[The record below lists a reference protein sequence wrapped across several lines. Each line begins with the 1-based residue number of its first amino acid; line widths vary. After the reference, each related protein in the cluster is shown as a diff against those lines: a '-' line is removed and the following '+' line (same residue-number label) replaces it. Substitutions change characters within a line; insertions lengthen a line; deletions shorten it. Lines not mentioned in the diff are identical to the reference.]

1 MSLYT
6 LSHRIATP
14 TPERTV
20 QVRQNITRRNVL
32 SGSIAAVALCGSVAA
47 CSPAA
52 QAAAAADP
60 SIDSLFVEWDRP
72 GSPGCAVGVIKDGKF
87 VHERGYGMA
96 NLDYDIP
103 NSPRMVY
110 YIASDSK
117 QFTAAAIGLLVL
129 DGKISLDDDVRRY
142 VPELPDYSKR
152 YGVPI
157 TIGNLVHHTSG
168 LRDIFTLM
176 GLAGIRVQNVL
187 TDDSSMALIARQKEL
202 NFEPGTEYLYSNTGY
217 QLLSLIVERVS
228 GKPLRVFADER
239 IFQPLGMT
247 HTHFHDDAGHVVK
260 NRAMSYVPDS
270 ALGFRL
276 SYLQNFDKTG
286 DGGLYTTVEDLA
298 RWDANYYTHQVG
310 GDELQQLIHT
320 RGVLTNGDTITYA
333 FGNNVFTYRGLR
345 AVEHGGSLMGY
356 KAHFLRFPD
365 QKFSVIETCNLGS
378 INPGPIARKIAELYL
393 GDQMGPVE
401 ENAMRRERTARPAV
415 TLSAAEL
422 ARLAGSYY
430 SEELGATYDLF
441 VNDGELVLRRPNSPD
456 TRTTVEDRSTV
467 RASGGGAS
475 APVTLRFDDRAAR
488 ARFFTAQTGR
498 VKNIRFVRQ
507 AT

>member
-1 MSLYT
+1 M
-6 LSHRIATP
+6 
-14 TPERTV
+14 
-20 QVRQNITRRNVL
+20 QVRTNVTRRNVFG
-32 SGSIAAVALCGSVAA
+32 GSIAALALCGSVAA
-47 CSPAA
+47 CNSAA
-52 QAAAAADP
+52 RTTAANP
-60 SIDSLFVEWDRP
+60 GIDSLFAEWDKP
-72 GSPGCAVGVIKDGKF
+72 DSPGCAVGVIRDGEF
-87 VHERGYGMA
+87 IYEHGYGMA

-103 NSPRMVY
+103 NSPRMAY

-129 DGKISLDDDVRRY
+129 DGKLSLDDDVRKY

-152 YGVPI
+152 YGVPV
-157 TIGNLVHHTSG
+157 TVGELVHHTSG

-176 GLAGIRVQNVL
+176 GLAGIRVENVL

-202 NFEPGTEYLYSNTGY
+202 NFAPGSEYLYSNTGY

-247 HTHFHDDAGHVVK
+247 HTHFHDDAGRVVK

-270 ALGFRL
+270 ALDFRL

-310 GDELQQLIHT
+310 GDELQKLIHT
-320 RGVLTNGDTITYA
+320 RGVLTNGDTIAYA
-333 FGNNVFTYRGLR
+333 FGNNVFTYRGLH

-356 KAHFLRFPD
+356 RAHFLRFPD

-378 INPGPIARKIAELYL
+378 INPGPIARKIAELYI
-393 GDQMGPVE
+393 GDQMGPAE
-401 ENAMRRERTARPAV
+401 EDPEQRERPTRSTV
-415 TLSAAEL
+415 TLSAAER

-430 SEELGATYDLF
+430 SEELGATYEVF
-441 VNDGELVLRRPNSPD
+441 VSDGQLMLRRPNSPD
-456 TRTTVEDRSTV
+456 TRTTAEDRVTL

-475 APVTLRFDDRAAR
+475 IPVTLRFDSGAGAAR
-488 ARFFTAQTGR
+488 SFTAQTGR
-498 VKNIRFVRQ
+498 VKNIRFVR
-507 AT
+507 